1 MIEKAKAY
9 IDTIPE
15 ESIRRS
21 LLFYVIAL
29 GAISSLIYLSTGG
42 HLFVAV
48 TIIPIHIAAF
58 ELYYIVFDHFN
69 TKSEIQQLRSEG
81 L

>member
-1 MIEKAKAY
+1 MKIKAY
-9 IDTIPE
+9 LD
-15 ESIRRS
+15 SISNETLRKYV
-21 LLFYVIAL
+21 LVYVIAL
-29 GAISSLIYLSTGG
+29 GFISTIMYVSTGG
-42 HLFVAV
+42 YLFVAV

-69 TKSEIQQLRSEG
+69 TKSEIEKLRSEV